1 MSWWRDLSISDAIKK
16 EAGNQRRHV
25 ILKRGV
31 HPIDQTT
38 FFRQHFFQGI
48 AWSQETMRSYRGR
61 PPGTKEVAVV
71 PFDVRIGRRR
81 LGTHNLSVDHADS
94 RIHGRGNSPTWLN
107 WSSLGSEIAKGNYVG
122 WYLLL
127 ERFANGAFRLT
138 LTRSQPG
145 PALIPPAALV
155 TSS

>member
-1 MSWWRDLSISDAIKK
+1 MSWWRELSISDAMKK
-16 EAGNQRRHV
+16 PKSSHQRRNV
-25 ILKRGV
+25 ILNRGP

-38 FFRQHFFQGI
+38 FFRRHFFQGL
-48 AWSQETMRSYRGR
+48 AWSQQTMRSFRGR

-81 LGTHNLSVDHADS
+81 LGTHNLTVDHADS
-94 RIHGRGNSPTWLN
+94 RIADQGNSPTWLN
-107 WSSLGSEIAKGNYVG
+107 WSSLGSEIAKGNYVA

-127 ERFANGAFRLT
+127 ERFANGEFRLT

-145 PALIPPAALV
+145 PAVLPPAARVLN
-155 TSS
+155 